1 MSRARHQECVQG
13 FDSNHTMESEC
24 SKPGLDMYCQETGLN
39 VGRPLE
45 QRLYGKQLYRGEN
58 WANDVEV
65 KTLALLL
72 MWRLTRYRTGDCIE
86 WVIRLKKV
94 KI

>member
-45 QRLYGKQLYRGEN
+45 QRLYGKQLDRGGED
-58 WANDVEV
+58 WADDVEMI
-65 KTLALLL
+65 TLAVLLV
-72 MWRLTRYRTGDCIE
+72 WRFA
-86 WVIRLKKV
+86 
-94 KI
+94 

>member
-1 MSRARHQECVQG
+1 MEQGHQECVQG
-13 FDSNHTMESEC
+13 FDVNNTQLTLNVASLELT
-24 SKPGLDMYCQETGLN
+24 PIGLN